1 MRYTNRTIRV
11 SIPYIQEAMASKEE
25 FDALAFC
32 LFVKLSITSSEIQ
45 NATVRRLKELTHMGS
60 DRLKRIVGYCVEHG
74 MVVIENGTMK
84 FNKLCQDGK
93 YLYKFK
99 HSYRKR
105 NRKHGLYFSLTL
117 AKVKDML
124 RRAILANHIRKVENI
139 REQALLTQNP
149 TTTREYRK
157 GKRIV
162 SRLSVWGLN
171 FFISNR
177 RLAEIAKCSVSKT
190 RKIKKA
196 MLSYG
201 EIESTFSN
209 TIVYDNAQNFNI
221 NKYNKYYDDACFLF
235 VQDGKVYKHNPNVYN
250 YKGQNIMFVPKN
262 NK

>member
-1 MRYTNRTIRV
+1 
-11 SIPYIQEAMASKEE
+11 
-25 FDALAFC
+25 
-32 LFVKLSITSSEIQ
+32 
-45 NATVRRLKELTHMGS
+45 
-60 DRLKRIVGYCVEHG
+60 
-74 MVVIENGTMK
+74 MVVIENGTMR
-84 FNKLCQDGK
+84 FSKLCQEGK

-105 NRKHGLYFSLTL
+105 NRKHGLHFSLTL

-149 TTTREYRK
+149 TTTSEYRK

-171 FFISNR
+171 FFISNK
-177 RLAEIAKCSVSKT
+177 RLAEIAKCSVSKV
-190 RKIKKA
+190 RGIKNK

-201 EIESTFSN
+201 ELERKFSN
-209 TIVYDNAQNFNI
+209 TLVFDNAETFNI
-221 NKYNKYYDDACFLF
+221 DEYRKYFNDACFLF
-235 VQDGKVYKHNPNVYN
+235 RKDGKVYKHNPNIYD
-250 YKGQNIMFVPKN
+250 YTGKNIMFVPKN

>member
-32 LFVKLSITSSEIQ
+32 LFVKLSITSSEIHK
-45 NATVRRLKELTHMGS
+45 ATVRRLKELTHMGS

-74 MVVIENGTMK
+74 MVVIKNGTMK

-105 NRKHGLYFSLTL
+105 NRKHGLHFSLTL

-124 RRAILANHIRKVENI
+124 RRAILANHIRKIENI
-139 REQALLTQNP
+139 REQALLTKNP
-149 TTTREYRK
+149 TTTSDYRK

-162 SRLSVWGLN
+162 RRLSV
-171 FFISNR
+171 
-177 RLAEIAKCSVSKT
+177 
-190 RKIKKA
+190 
-196 MLSYG
+196 
-201 EIESTFSN
+201 
-209 TIVYDNAQNFNI
+209 
-221 NKYNKYYDDACFLF
+221 
-235 VQDGKVYKHNPNVYN
+235 
-250 YKGQNIMFVPKN
+250 
-262 NK
+262 